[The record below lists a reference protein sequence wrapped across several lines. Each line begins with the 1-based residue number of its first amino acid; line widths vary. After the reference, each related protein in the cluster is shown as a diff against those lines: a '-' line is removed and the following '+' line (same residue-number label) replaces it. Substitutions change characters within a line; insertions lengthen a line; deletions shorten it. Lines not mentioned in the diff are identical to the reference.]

1 MRGGGERERE
11 TERGQRRPKE
21 ADVRRGVTGVQSR
34 EEGRGGRETGRDR
47 HGRGGRFRSGCAR
60 PGNALDAASSRGMS
74 HRRYG
79 KPVRLGYKAP
89 SLLLSSFLSQRRCL
103 SSVSS
108 RPRPFVPP
116 PAPSPTLCLSS
127 IIARSLFYLLSP
139 PPPSPSPSLSPPSL
153 SLFLSLSTSFSLR
166 SVASPVARSHWTNCG
181 IQHLQSSLCRAAYAY
196 LEAPAISGVG

>member
-1 MRGGGERERE
+1 
-11 TERGQRRPKE
+11 
-21 ADVRRGVTGVQSR
+21 
-34 EEGRGGRETGRDR
+34 
-47 HGRGGRFRSGCAR
+47 
-60 PGNALDAASSRGMS
+60 MS

-139 PPPSPSPSLSPPSL
+139 PPPSPSLSPPSL
-153 SLFLSLSTSFSLR
+153 SLSFSLSLRR
-166 SVASPVARSHWTNCG
+166 SLYALLLLPWRDLTGPTAVFNIFNRHFVAPRMRISKRRLYRVSDKTVDPQGGHGRTLSFECAFCG
-181 IQHLQSSLCRAAYAY
+181 QLVTIRKSNTR
-196 LEAPAISGVG
+196 V